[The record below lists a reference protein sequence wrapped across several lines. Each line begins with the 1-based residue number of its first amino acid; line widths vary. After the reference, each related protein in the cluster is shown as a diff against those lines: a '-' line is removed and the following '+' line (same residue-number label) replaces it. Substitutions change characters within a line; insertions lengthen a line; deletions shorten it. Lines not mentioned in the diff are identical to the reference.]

1 MAAKDYVINI
11 SGDTGKLEAA
21 VKSADGQI
29 RALNDNQVVI
39 SMDIE
44 AGDIAKV
51 RNAIQ
56 QMVNQDPTVNIQLS
70 YELDKKNL
78 EIAKKQVEELKNEY
92 QEIWQNPNTKKSK
105 DYLQG
110 QVRSQAKAIDEALK
124 GGAKQKDVIN
134 NYKALLRYAQSVKD
148 ATGIKNL
155 DDDIEDLFGDIGKRG
170 KQLQTATEDFFDGK
184 IVGGYIDILRDKIG
198 DVNKHIND
206 LGSNITRLKRMG
218 AQDYEGDG
226 PISGLGEY
234 VNTFERIAQMVRSLR
249 DIEIPSLDKSGSMED
264 RAQRLKEL
272 AIEYDEAGK
281 AIQSFQEQADGST
294 ESQDQLALLQKYQF
308 EVLKAYNKTL
318 KAVGGNKNQTD
329 FLKKFFPENTDFDIA
344 YEDEEGI
351 FEDIIHPIQK
361 RYGDAFREAM
371 QEGGVVL
378 DLDKLFEKDFQNLYD
393 TELEKI
399 MSGIEES
406 VDKRLAGIE
415 EDTAATEKNTESHRE
430 NNEEKQKAEDSSS
443 TQQQTEQIK
452 QDTEETERNTEA
464 HRENNE
470 EKERASET
478 DNTQQTEQTKQDTEE
493 TERNTEAHRENNEEK
508 ERASESAETQDKQTE
523 QTRQNT
529 EETEKNTEAHR
540 ENNEEKQKA
549 SETTSD
555 QEKQTQQTQENTSKT
570 EENTEQT
577 RANTEE
583 KEKNAKA
590 SEEQA
595 QADEKAA
602 KAAEEK
608 AEAEKKASQAADEAV
623 NKTTTESSEG
633 IGKEAQQFEDIATNA
648 RNAADAKADFVAAN
662 ILVAQ
667 SAQESAEAINK
678 EVEALGKV
686 AGAAGEAASGKSK
699 LESSE
704 GKRKSGG
711 GGKKSTGAKVEEE
724 DPAEVYRKALTAS
737 AQKLKDKISVDYGLN
752 AQYGEAID
760 NVEEYLSQAGRD
772 MEKLAEVESL
782 ISHLSDDISTRA
794 YDATSQADFNK
805 RYNEL
810 RDRFTESTDMLKQAN
825 EVPEAISD
833 KMNQILESFNTTK
846 SFKQL
851 GSLAEK
857 VNGFVESVD
866 SLFETDT
873 SEPQQD
879 FSDAR
884 SKLSQRV
891 DAIGEELKSNED
903 LRLVLEND
911 YNSLIQQLQSI
922 DDSKESID
930 AMEKAISDFQ
940 SKKDTT
946 QKELNKDFW
955 SGYLSKLKRFEQL
968 EKEIQESPELNTRLG
983 GLSSSIREGI
993 GQYGVSGFAQDIETL
1008 ENGIKVAKADIK
1020 STVDKIKTSF
1030 KELGTDG
1037 KGLFGA
1043 ISSGDV
1049 DTLFGF
1055 QQKLTNAN
1063 DLVDSFGKA
1072 YGAEAIDKYKLSGLS
1087 SSLIQGVLKN
1097 FRENIEKQIGA
1108 QVKTLDKNEGSD
1120 LTNSAK
1126 YVLETARADLSR
1138 ASDQAKSLTDF
1149 DIDGMLEIVRTVTN
1163 AGKRISDVTSDM
1175 SGNKY
1180 VDTDSVNKAI
1190 NNITE
1195 TLSNAAPGE
1204 ARDKL
1209 EAIKSSL
1216 QEMKGAADAAGESFV
1231 KITEADFADTT
1242 SQVKELSDAIKE
1254 TTKYDNREAND
1265 LTDSYRAMG
1274 ALGKDYLSALES
1286 DNTGF
1291 IDSYTTKLE
1300 QLRGRFEMLK
1310 SSLGES
1316 APQVVKVQ
1324 AAMDNY
1330 ERGMSKM
1337 FDSSFGSQFE
1347 SRIEKINKALVD
1359 PKYTTEFKANL
1370 TECKTTLE
1378 SMSSEFDSI
1387 SLSSEKSF
1395 SSDTIQSFVRGL
1407 KDADST
1413 LEKLNNKSNV
1423 YASAGQVD
1431 NLLRKVNK
1439 DIESM
1444 SLSGEVKDGYIEL
1457 QKALQGIS
1465 EEASKAADG
1474 MAKISKERMTGF
1486 SDTWKNLNQKA
1497 IAQGMNQPKFLNQFR
1512 SAITNQ
1518 SAQFLGQYFSLQD
1531 FVRYGREL
1539 AQTVISIDTGMTE
1552 LRKVSGETDT
1562 RLDQSFKA
1570 SAASAKEYGATIT
1583 DIIKSTADWSRLNN
1597 TRSAMW

>member
-234 VNTFERIAQMVRSLR
+234 VNTFERIAQMVRSLS

-329 FLKKFFPENTDFDIA
+329 FLKNFFPENTDFDIA

-351 FEDIIHPIQK
+351 FEDVIRPIQK
-361 RYGDAFREAM
+361 KYGDAFRKAM

-378 DLDKLFEKDFQNLYD
+378 DLDKLFGRDFQNLYD

-415 EDTAATEKNTESHRE
+415 EDTAATEKNTEAHRE

-443 TQQQTEQIK
+443 TQQQAEQIK
-452 QDTEETERNTEA
+452 QDTEEMERNTEA

-508 ERASESAETQDKQTE
+508 ERASESAETQDEQTE

-529 EETEKNTEAHR
+529 EEIEKNTEAHR

-570 EENTEQT
+570 EENTERT
-577 RANTEE
+577 KDNTEE
-583 KEKNAKA
+583 KKENAKA

-608 AEAEKKASQAADEAV
+608 AEAEKKAGQAADETV

-667 SAQESAEAINK
+667 SAQESADAINK
-678 EVEALGKV
+678 EIEALGKV

-699 LESSE
+699 LASSE

-711 GGKKSTGAKVEEE
+711 GGKKSSGAKVEEE
-724 DPAEVYRKALTAS
+724 DPA
-737 AQKLKDKISVDYGLN
+737 
-752 AQYGEAID
+752 
-760 NVEEYLSQAGRD
+760 
-772 MEKLAEVESL
+772 
-782 ISHLSDDISTRA
+782 
-794 YDATSQADFNK
+794 
-805 RYNEL
+805 
-810 RDRFTESTDMLKQAN
+810 
-825 EVPEAISD
+825 
-833 KMNQILESFNTTK
+833 
-846 SFKQL
+846 
-851 GSLAEK
+851 
-857 VNGFVESVD
+857 
-866 SLFETDT
+866 
-873 SEPQQD
+873 
-879 FSDAR
+879 
-884 SKLSQRV
+884 
-891 DAIGEELKSNED
+891 
-903 LRLVLEND
+903 
-911 YNSLIQQLQSI
+911 
-922 DDSKESID
+922 
-930 AMEKAISDFQ
+930 
-940 SKKDTT
+940 
-946 QKELNKDFW
+946 
-955 SGYLSKLKRFEQL
+955 
-968 EKEIQESPELNTRLG
+968 
-983 GLSSSIREGI
+983 
-993 GQYGVSGFAQDIETL
+993 GVGGFAQDIEAL
-1008 ENGIKVAKADIK
+1008 ENSIKVAKADIK

-1108 QVKTLDKNEGSD
+1108 QVKTLDKNDGAD

-1149 DIDGMLEIVRTVTN
+1149 DIDGMLEMVRTVTN
-1163 AGKRISDVTSDM
+1163 AGKRISDITSDM
-1175 SGNKY
+1175 SDNKY
-1180 VDTDSVNKAI
+1180 VDSDSVNKAI

-1274 ALGKDYLSALES
+1274 ALGKDYLSALKS
-1286 DNTGF
+1286 DDTDF
-1291 IDSYTTKLE
+1291 IDSYTAKLE

-1337 FDSSFGSQFE
+1337 FDASFGSQFE
-1347 SRIEKINKALVD
+1347 SRIEKINKALAD

-1378 SMSSEFDSI
+1378 SMNSEFDSI
-1387 SLSSEKSF
+1387 SMSSEKSF
-1395 SSDTIQSFVRGL
+1395 SSDTIRSFVNRL
-1407 KDADST
+1407 KDADSA
-1413 LEKLNNKSNV
+1413 LEKLNDKSNV

-1583 DIIKSTADWSRLNN
+1583 DIIKSTADWSRLGYGIDQAEQLAKVTQLYQNVGDNMTQENASEYLVSTLQGFQMEASEAENVVDRINEVANN
-1597 TRSAMW
+1597 YAIDTAGRYARVA